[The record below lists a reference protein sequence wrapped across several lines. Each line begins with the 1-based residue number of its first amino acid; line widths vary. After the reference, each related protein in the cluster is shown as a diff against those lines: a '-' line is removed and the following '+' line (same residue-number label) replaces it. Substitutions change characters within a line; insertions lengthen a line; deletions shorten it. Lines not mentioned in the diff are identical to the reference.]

1 MAGHRI
7 ERVNEQ
13 LKREISRIVVGEVQ
27 DPRVSA
33 VTVTRV
39 ITAPD
44 LTLARVFVQL
54 MGDPSERKET
64 LEGLEAATPFIR
76 STLGQRLRMRRVPE
90 LRFER
95 DRSLEHA
102 QRIEALLAEVA
113 PPPADPDAPDPDPSG
128 PQPSG
133 PDSAG

>member
-13 LKREISRIVVGEVQ
+13 LRREISQILVAEVR
-27 DPRVSA
+27 DPRVGA
-33 VTVTRV
+33 VAVTRV

-44 LTLARVFVQL
+44 LTLARIFVQL
-54 MGDPSERKET
+54 LGEPDQRRET
-64 LEGLEAATPFIR
+64 LTGLEAATPFIR
-76 STLGQRLRMRRVPE
+76 TALGHRLRLRRVPE
-90 LRFER
+90 LRFET

-113 PPPADPDAPDPDPSG
+113 PPPEDADEDEDNTE
-128 PQPSG
+128 
-133 PDSAG
+133 